1 MKQYKL
7 FVLLIQALCFLH
19 LPVKAGFDRIP
30 QPTSVFGTGVS
41 GVSSLDP
48 LSLWINPASSGTNSR
63 LQTTFFYS
71 PSPFQLPQLSN
82 GGMIISGNISSVGT
96 GLGMHTFGFSLYR
109 ENVATLCAAQRLSEN
124 IFVGIGMEVYQ
135 ISIQGYGNDVNI
147 GIDLGLIS
155 RLNETIS
162 IGVSLQNIN
171 APKIGGE
178 ENSIPQ
184 SIVSGI
190 SYSPVS
196 NAKLLLDVIKD
207 IHYPVSYRVG
217 LEVSPLDAIT
227 FRGGVQ
233 EETSRVFG
241 GIGFNPG
248 QIRFD
253 YALSSHTDLGVTHSI
268 GITLF
273 P

>member
-7 FVLLIQALCFLH
+7 FVLLIQALCFLSQP
-19 LPVKAGFDRIP
+19 LKSGFDRIP
-30 QPTSVFGTGVS
+30 QPTPVFGNGVS

-63 LQTTFFYS
+63 LQASFFYS

-82 GGMIISGNISSVGT
+82 GGMIISGNISSIGAVL
-96 GLGMHTFGFSLYR
+96 GLHTFGFSLYR
-109 ENVATLCAAQRLSEN
+109 ENVASLCATQRISDNLF
-124 IFVGIGMEVYQ
+124 IGIGVEVYQ
-135 ISIQGYGNDVNI
+135 ISIEGYGNDADI
-147 GIDLGLIS
+147 GIDLGMIS
-155 RLNETIS
+155 RLNDNFS
-162 IGVSLQNIN
+162 IGLSLHNVN
-171 APKIGGE
+171 APRIAGE

-196 NAKLLLDVIKD
+196 NAKILFDVLKD

-217 LEVSPLDAIT
+217 LVVSPLDAIT
-227 FRGGVQ
+227 LRGGIQ

-241 GIGFNPG
+241 GVGFSTG

-253 YALSSHTDLGVTHSI
+253 YALSSHTELGVTHSI
-268 GITLF
+268 GITFF